1 MSKPKPRKRR
11 RRLRIDWNGCPPL
24 PLYRR
29 KLRRAARIAIKQG
42 CYITATTNGVHS
54 ATSYHY
60 RGRAIDFGSN
70 DPQNGPEKR
79 AQQRIYSK
87 FGARKLT
94 ELFGPKPF
102 YVKDGVRISARFPDH
117 GDHTHCAI

>member
-1 MSKPKPRKRR
+1 MAKQKRR
-11 RRLRIDWNGCPPL
+11 RRRHRLLIDWNGCPPL
-24 PLYRR
+24 PLHRR

-70 DPQNGPEKR
+70 DSQNRPEKR
-79 AQQRIYSK
+79 AQARIYKK
-87 FGARKLT
+87 FGARKIT
-94 ELFGPKPF
+94 ELFGPKGW
-102 YVKDGVRISARFPDH
+102 YVKNGVRLNGHFPGH
-117 GDHTHCAI
+117 GDHTHCAF